1 MYGGS
6 RVIGKTAVGDN
17 TFVST
22 GAIVIDG
29 GVLEANSVLHGIYP
43 KAGRSR
49 TERNVMRDIFG
60 IS

>member
-6 RVIGKTAVGDN
+6 RIIGRTSLGGN

-29 GVLEANSVLHGIYP
+29 GALESDSVLHGIYP
-43 KAGRSR
+43 NAGCSG
-49 TERNVMRDIFG
+49 TDRNVVRDIFG
-60 IS
+60 I